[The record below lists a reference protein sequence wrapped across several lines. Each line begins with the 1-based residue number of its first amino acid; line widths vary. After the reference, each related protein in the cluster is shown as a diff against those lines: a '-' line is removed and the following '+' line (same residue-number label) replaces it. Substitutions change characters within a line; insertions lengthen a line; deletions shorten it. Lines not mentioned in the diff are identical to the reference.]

1 MLISLLRKGL
11 YPHEYVDDWEKSNE
25 IWLPV
30 K

>member
-11 YPHEYVDDWEKSNE
+11 YPHEYVHDWEKFNE
-25 IWLPV
+25 IWLLV